1 MGVLSAGNV
10 LLDMAITTATGFAG
24 VLLAVVLRRRT
35 TLSIRNLYAPAA
47 VGMLAFAAAA
57 IARAWTV
64 EMIVLPLAAPWVA
77 GGISGRRWR
86 IADLGAGDE
95 LRAHERARRWAW
107 QPAPARSPGE
117 RKYLRS
123 QGELVHERPWP
134 ARIPFVP
141 MTAAGAG
148 GARLPLGQGQ
158 HVFGVGA
165 TGAGKTTSARRLCA
179 ARTLTQHAA
188 LFILDQKSD
197 PGDIAQMRRLAA
209 KAGVPFILFDPEDAS
224 SDRWQPLWGTPA
236 KVAARA
242 VEPIKE
248 SEPYYYDMLCLHL
261 DVVCRVLH
269 AADRWPPSIPLLID
283 TCDPLQYPAILAIA
297 DGLDAKHAV
306 LKRRCKRHARYV
318 NSPKGIEDL
327 TGGAFRL
334 EVALGLGG
342 REMVTPRLTPG
353 GEAVGVRLIEA
364 MRQRA
369 VVMWCTH
376 ADTMPKQA
384 AAVSVLALA
393 DLHDAAE
400 QGDAPWTLLLDEFG
414 AVIKMAAERGV
425 AILQRGRS
433 HHGQVIVIT
442 QSVAD
447 IEALSQLPGL
457 LASLTDNFTA
467 VIAHRQTSP
476 EARDWLAKMMG
487 TRGLWQHTN
496 QTTSHGQA
504 HSGQGSARRVRE
516 FRVGADVFATLA
528 DGEAV
533 IYNVHGPDP
542 ARAAIL
548 PVALTDQEPER
559 IGTGARHECEV
570 LVHPEETLPAVALAG
585 EQAPPSSHSD
595 PRAV

>member
-1 MGVLSAGNV
+1 
-10 LLDMAITTATGFAG
+10 
-24 VLLAVVLRRRT
+24 
-35 TLSIRNLYAPAA
+35 
-47 VGMLAFAAAA
+47 
-57 IARAWTV
+57 
-64 EMIVLPLAAPWVA
+64 
-77 GGISGRRWR
+77 
-86 IADLGAGDE
+86 
-95 LRAHERARRWAW
+95 
-107 QPAPARSPGE
+107 
-117 RKYLRS
+117 
-123 QGELVHERPWP
+123 
-134 ARIPFVP
+134 
-141 MTAAGAG
+141 
-148 GARLPLGQGQ
+148 
-158 HVFGVGA
+158 
-165 TGAGKTTSARRLCA
+165 
-179 ARTLTQHAA
+179 
-188 LFILDQKSD
+188 
-197 PGDIAQMRRLAA
+197 
-209 KAGVPFILFDPEDAS
+209 
-224 SDRWQPLWGTPA
+224 
-236 KVAARA
+236 
-242 VEPIKE
+242 
-248 SEPYYYDMLCLHL
+248 
-261 DVVCRVLH
+261 
-269 AADRWPPSIPLLID
+269 
-283 TCDPLQYPAILAIA
+283 
-297 DGLDAKHAV
+297 
-306 LKRRCKRHARYV
+306 
-318 NSPKGIEDL
+318 
-327 TGGAFRL
+327 
-334 EVALGLGG
+334 
-342 REMVTPRLTPG
+342 MVTPRLTPG

-559 IGTGARHECEV
+559 IGTSARHECERRSPRWRSSASKPH
-570 LVHPEETLPAVALAG
+570 HPATATRVRCEARIRLGGARASGGGRRGRGAAARRAARR
-585 EQAPPSSHSD
+585 APSRPRERCWASSV
-595 PRAV
+595 P